1 MVTLRSLNK
10 TKRRMNEILNCHHL
24 NESYKAILA
33 RGAVYY
39 AVQVAPPFQ
48 SIAIKGTESTFLRF
62 KH

>member
-1 MVTLRSLNK
+1 
-10 TKRRMNEILNCHHL
+10 MNEILNCHHL